1 MVCPKC
7 QTACV
12 PHDANWDICPKCDK
26 MQRRVESLA
35 EKAERYRRERDE
47 AVKMLVLLKRKL
59 GELGVL
65 LERSQ
70 SSGGDVAKKL
80 GDIMGGLKP

>member
-1 MVCPKC
+1 
-7 QTACV
+7 
-12 PHDANWDICPKCDK
+12 